1 MKRVN
6 LTERMR
12 FDIGAQAFNL
22 SDGHGGTTTGTVY
35 VNMIGSQ
42 PGGASGSISVSEGVA
57 TVKVFGIP
65 GFQYDVQRATSLN
78 GPWTTLTSA
87 PPLNATPPFTA
98 GSDGSF
104 TFTDNYSDL
113 GGAPGSAYYRTVAH

>member
-1 MKRVN
+1 M
-6 LTERMR
+6 
-12 FDIGAQAFNL
+12 
-22 SDGHGGTTTGTVY
+22 
-35 VNMIGSQ
+35 
-42 PGGASGSISVSEGVA
+42 
-57 TVKVFGIP
+57 FGIP

-78 GPWTTLTSA
+78 GPWMTLTSA